1 MVHQISEADIAYDA
15 MATLEEWFK
24 GYMNVSD
31 GRQYRLVQVEH
42 GEHMMVVE
50 VQGTQHLEVVEEQF
64 EIEIKVR
71 KVDD

>member
-1 MVHQISEADIAYDA
+1 MVHQISEEDIAYDA

-42 GEHMMVVE
+42 GEHSMVVE
-50 VQGTQHLEVVEEQF
+50 VQGTQHLEVEEAQF
-64 EIEIKVR
+64 EVEISVR

>member
-42 GEHMMVVE
+42 GEHIMVIE
-50 VQGTQHLEVVEEQF
+50 VQGTQHLDVEEAQF
-64 EIEIKVR
+64 EVEVSVR
-71 KVDD
+71 KVET

>member
-1 MVHQISEADIAYDA
+1 MVHQISEEDIAYDA

-42 GEHMMVVE
+42 GEHIMVIE
-50 VQGTQHLEVVEEQF
+50 VQGTQQLEVEEAQF
-64 EIEIKVR
+64 EVEVSVR
-71 KVDD
+71 KVET